1 MQPDSQTRVTLL
13 ARLVGS
19 AAPDEAAWN
28 EFVRHYGVRII
39 RWCERWG
46 LQAADVEDVSQQVLL
61 KLSRRMRT
69 FEYDSSQSFRAWLK
83 TVTRNALLDFEADR
97 ASSPATDAAGTLLT
111 IEARTDLESQ
121 LEQEFDRELLE
132 EALRRVK
139 ARVAPHTWDAFRL
152 TALDQLD
159 AVDVARQ
166 LNMSVGAVYQ
176 ARSSV
181 VKRLQETRLA
191 LEGGGA
197 AHPSE

>member
-1 MQPDSQTRVTLL
+1 MPPNSETRITLL
-13 ARLVGS
+13 ARLVGPGD
-19 AAPDEAAWN
+19 PDQAAWD
-28 EFVRHYGVRII
+28 EFVRHYGVRIVK
-39 RWCERWG
+39 WCERWG
-46 LQAADVEDVSQQVLL
+46 LQEADVEDVSQQVLL

-83 TVTRNALLDFEADR
+83 TVTRNALRDFEADR
-97 ASSPATDAAGTLLT
+97 ASSPVTDAAGTLLT

-152 TALDQLD
+152 TALEQLD

-191 LEGGGA
+191 LEGGGST
-197 AHPSE
+197 PLLE